1 MEASALLYVVLALCM
16 FHPIVKSYADYHALV
31 DFIAI
36 SKNSPVTHRPL
47 WRRRAAMVGILAIA
61 TTAGLWAIAVLSW
74 WIPSAGVMLALVG
87 ATQFSWSFRTKLNAL
102 RGLDRYYV
110 SESNRYDSWFIGRYG
125 YAWAGVV
132 MERFEVV
139 TCFVGS
145 LLWLTFGILA
155 LQPG

>member
-1 MEASALLYVVLALCM
+1 MTMEASALLYVVLALCM
-16 FHPIVKSYADYHALV
+16 FHPIVKSYADYQALV

-36 SKNSPVTHRPL
+36 TKKLYHPPL
-47 WRRRAAMVGILAIA
+47 WRRRAAMVSMLAIA
-61 TTAGLWAIAVLSW
+61 TTAGLWAITVLSW

-87 ATQFSWSFRTKLNAL
+87 AAQFSVSFRTKLNAL
-102 RGLDRYYV
+102 RGLDHSYA
-110 SESNRYDSWFIGRYG
+110 SESNKYDRWFIKRYG

-155 LQPG
+155 LR